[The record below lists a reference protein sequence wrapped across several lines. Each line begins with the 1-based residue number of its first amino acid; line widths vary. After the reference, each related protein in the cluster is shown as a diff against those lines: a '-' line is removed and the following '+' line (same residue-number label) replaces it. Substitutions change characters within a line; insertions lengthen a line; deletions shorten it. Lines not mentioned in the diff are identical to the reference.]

1 MYKLIMG
8 LIPNDWKHLLRSE
21 TYEKS
26 LVKISAATI
35 KLLGK
40 EKTSKKS
47 LIKKFTLPYNLI
59 VPKYNKPSKFI
70 SWPNLFSVL
79 ISG

>member
-1 MYKLIMG
+1 MG

-21 TYEKS
+21 THEKS
-26 LVKISAATI
+26 LFKISAATI

-59 VPKYNKPSKFI
+59 VPK
-70 SWPNLFSVL
+70 
-79 ISG
+79 

>member
-1 MYKLIMG
+1 MG

-26 LVKISAATI
+26 LFKISAATV

-40 EKTSKKS
+40 EKTSKNS

-59 VPKYNKPSKFI
+59 VPK
-70 SWPNLFSVL
+70 
-79 ISG
+79 